1 MALQGY
7 PARVHTGGV
16 KILTGTITLGA
27 SSVASTTLTTDGI
40 ASSVVRNSAGDYTI
54 TLADPVGAFVG
65 FNIEILAAS
74 AADLQPQLTAL
85 STANKTVQFRVLTG
99 ATATDAD
106 SGVIIYVIIMVKEMA

>member
-16 KILTGTITLGA
+16 KILAGTITLGA
-27 SSVASTTLTTDGI
+27 SSISSTDLVTSGV

-65 FNIEILAAS
+65 FSIEVLAAS

-85 STANKTVQFRVLTG
+85 STSNKTVQFRVLTG
-99 ATATDAD
+99 AIPTDGA
-106 SGVIIYVIIMVKEMA
+106 SGVVIYVVIMVKEMA

>member
-16 KILTGTITLGA
+16 KILAGTITLGA

-65 FNIEILAAS
+65 FNIEVLAAS

-85 STANKTVQFRVLTG
+85 STSNKTVQFRTLAG
-99 ATATDAD
+99 AVATDGA
-106 SGVIIYVIIMVKEMA
+106 SGVVIYVVIMVKEMA

>member
-16 KILTGTITLGA
+16 KILAGTITLGA
-27 SSVASTTLTTDGI
+27 SSISSTDLVTSGV

-65 FNIEILAAS
+65 FSIEVLAAS

-85 STANKTVQFRVLTG
+85 STSNKTVQFRVLTG
-99 ATATDAD
+99 ATPTDGA
-106 SGVIIYVIIMVKEMA
+106 SGVVIYVVFMVTEMA